1 MLTLNILWSSK
12 KYTTKEFYLSINYAT
27 LVSDNL
33 LRLGHNLLE
42 RTKKGKVI
50 MKTDKRIEY
59 EKATI
64 KWININKLQIKSIL
78 LFDEN
83 RTKNKLNLII
93 FYLETNSKNLQ
104 EQLKIKWINWNF
116 ANLKPIKNQNQSK
129 TCFQ

>member
-1 MLTLNILWSSK
+1 
-12 KYTTKEFYLSINYAT
+12 
-27 LVSDNL
+27 
-33 LRLGHNLLE
+33 
-42 RTKKGKVI
+42 

-104 EQLKIKWINWNF
+104 EQLKIKWIN
-116 ANLKPIKNQNQSK
+116 
-129 TCFQ
+129 